1 MKIEL
6 ICTGSELLT
15 GKLNTNA
22 SFIGQKLSLLG
33 LDLSLITTVSD
44 RKSEFTETLKLA
56 KERSSVIIITG
67 GLGPTF
73 DDITVETVA
82 KVLEL
87 KTYKDENVVK
97 SICQFFEKRGLKPSQ
112 NNERQ
117 SYIIQNSKVLENR
130 FGTAPGQMLHFEYL
144 KQDGKKIRKTIFLL
158 PGPPREMQP
167 MFEENLLPFFK
178 SYQTVM
184 KKALIL
190 HVCGMPESLVDEKIQ
205 PILEMY
211 RENKDVEFAIL
222 AHQYIITVKAFI
234 KGEDEMLIDETITN
248 IKCEFVNI
256 LGENIFGYDNDTVES
271 VVQKLLIE
279 NKKTISIA
287 ESCTGGLITSKLISI
302 PGSSIC
308 IKEGVITYSNESK
321 ISLLGVKKETID
333 KFGAVSE
340 QVASEMLDGILNLSK
355 SDFAVSITGI
365 AGPSGTTDNKPVG
378 LVYIGSGGCGDYEI
392 SKYIFTGTR
401 NDIRERASNV
411 ALDLIRKKLL
421 NLKNKT
427 KSKKGK

>member
-33 LDLSLITTVSD
+33 LDLSLITSIPD
-44 RKSEFTETLKLA
+44 RKQEFAETLKLA
-56 KERSSVIIITG
+56 KERSSVIIVTG

-82 KVLEL
+82 DVLEL
-87 KTYKDENVVK
+87 KTYKDENVAK
-97 SICQFFEKRGLKPSQ
+97 SICQHFEKRGIVPSQ

-130 FGTAPGQMLHFEYL
+130 FGTAPGEMLHFEYL

-178 SYQTVM
+178 SYQTAM
-184 KKALIL
+184 KKSLIL
-190 HVCGMPESLVDEKIQ
+190 HICGMPESLVDEKIK
-205 PILEMY
+205 PVLEMY
-211 RENKDVEFAIL
+211 GENKDVEFAIL
-222 AHQYIITVKAFI
+222 AHQFIITIKAFV

-248 IKCEFVNI
+248 IKGEFINI
-256 LGENIFGYDNDTVES
+256 LGENIFGYDNDTIES
-271 VVQKLLIE
+271 AVQKLLVE
-279 NKKTISIA
+279 NKKTISTA
-287 ESCTGGLITSKLISI
+287 ESCTGGLIASKLISV
-302 PGSSIC
+302 PGSSLC
-308 IKEGVITYSNESK
+308 VKEGVITYSDESK
-321 ISLLGVKKETID
+321 ISLLGVKKATID
-333 KFGAVSE
+333 EFGAVSE
-340 QVASEMLDGILNLSK
+340 QVAKEMLDGILNLSK
-355 SDFAVSITGI
+355 SDYAISVTGI
-365 AGPSGTTDNKPVG
+365 AGPSGGTQNKPVG
-378 LVYIGSGGCGDYEI
+378 LVYIGIGSGTDFETF
-392 SKYIFTGTR
+392 KYILTGTR
-401 NDIRERASNV
+401 NDIRERTSNL
-411 ALDLIRKKLL
+411 ALELIRKKLL

-427 KSKKGK
+427 KNRKGK

>member
-33 LDLSLITTVSD
+33 LDLSLITSVSD
-44 RKSEFTETLKLA
+44 RKQEFAEILKIA
-56 KERSSVIIITG
+56 KERSSVIIVTG

-82 KVLEL
+82 EVLEL
-87 KTYKDENVVK
+87 KTYKDENVTK
-97 SICQFFEKRGLKPSQ
+97 SICQYFEKRGLTPSQ

-130 FGTAPGQMLHFEYL
+130 VGTAPGQMLHFEYL

-167 MFEENLLPFFK
+167 MFEENLFTFFK

-184 KKALIL
+184 KKTLIL
-190 HVCGMPESLVDEKIQ
+190 HICGMPESLVDEKIQ
-205 PILEMY
+205 PILNMY
-211 RENKDVEFAIL
+211 SKNKDVEFAIL
-222 AHQYIITVKAFI
+222 AHQFIITLKAFV
-234 KGEDEMLIDETITN
+234 KGEDEMLIDEAITN
-248 IKCEFVNI
+248 IKGEFVNI
-256 LGENIFGYDNDTVES
+256 LGENIFGYDNDTIES
-271 VVQKLLIE
+271 AVQKLLIE
-279 NKKTISIA
+279 NKKTISTA
-287 ESCTGGLITSKLISI
+287 ESCTGGLIASKLISI

-308 IKEGVITYSNESK
+308 VKEGVITYSDESK

-333 KFGAVSE
+333 EFGSVSE
-340 QVASEMLDGILNLSK
+340 QVAKEMLDGILNLSK
-355 SDFAVSITGI
+355 SDYAISVTGI
-365 AGPSGTTDNKPVG
+365 AGPSGGTQNKPVG
-378 LVYIGSGGCGDYEI
+378 LVYIGTSSGGNCETF
-392 SKYIFTGTR
+392 KYIFTGTR
-401 NDIRERASNV
+401 NDIRERTSNL
-411 ALDLIRKKLL
+411 ALELIRKKLL

-427 KSKKGK
+427 KNKKGK

>member
-22 SFIGQKLSLLG
+22 SFIGQKLALLG

-44 RKSEFTETLKLA
+44 RKHELSEVLKLA

-82 KVLEL
+82 DILEL
-87 KTYKDENVVK
+87 KTYKDDNVLK
-97 SICQFFEKRGLKPSQ
+97 SIALYFEKRGIIPSQ

-117 SYIIQNSKVLENR
+117 SYIIKNAKVLENR
-130 FGTAPGQMLHFEYL
+130 FGTAPGEMLHFEYL
-144 KQDGKKIRKTIFLL
+144 KEDGKKIRKTIFLL

-167 MFEENLLPFFK
+167 MFDENLLPFFK

-184 KKALIL
+184 KKSFVL
-190 HVCGMPESLVDEKIQ
+190 HVCDMPESLVDEKIK
-205 PILEMY
+205 PVLDMY
-211 RENKDVEFAIL
+211 RDNKDVEFAIL
-222 AHQYIITVKAFI
+222 AHQFIITVKAFV

-248 IKCEFVNI
+248 IKGEFINI
-256 LGENIFGYDNDTVES
+256 LGENIFGYDNETIES
-271 VVQKLLIE
+271 SVHKLLIE
-279 NKKTISIA
+279 NKKTLSTA
-287 ESCTGGLITSKLISI
+287 ESCTGGLIASKLISI

-308 IKEGVITYSNESK
+308 IQEGLITYSNESK

-333 KFGAVSE
+333 EFGAVSE
-340 QVASEMLDGILNLSK
+340 QVAKEMLEGVLNLSK
-355 SDFAVSITGI
+355 SDCGVSITGI
-365 AGPSGTTDNKPVG
+365 AGPSGATGTKPVG
-378 LVYIGSGGCGDYEI
+378 LVYIGTGCGGESEI

-401 NDIRERASNV
+401 TDIIEKASNV
-411 ALDLIRKKLL
+411 ALNLLRVKLL

-427 KSKKGK
+427 KKKKDK

>member
-22 SFIGQKLSLLG
+22 SFIGQKLFLLG

-56 KERSSVIIITG
+56 KDRSSVIIITG

-82 KVLEL
+82 EVLEL
-87 KTYKDENVVK
+87 KTYKDENVTK
-97 SICQFFEKRGLKPSQ
+97 SICQFFEKRGIKPSQ
-112 NNERQ
+112 NNESQ
-117 SYIIQNSKVLENR
+117 SYIIRNSKVLENR

-144 KQDGKKIRKTIFLL
+144 RQDSNKIRKTIFLL

-184 KKALIL
+184 KKALVL

-211 RENKDVEFAIL
+211 RTNRDVEFAIL
-222 AHQYIITVKAFI
+222 AHQYITTVKAFV

-248 IKCEFVNI
+248 IKCEFVNVF
-256 LGENIFGYDNDTVES
+256 GENIFGYDNDNLES
-271 VVQKLLIE
+271 IVQKLLVE

-302 PGSSIC
+302 SGSSLC
-308 IKEGVITYSNESK
+308 VKEGIITYSNESK

-333 KFGAVSE
+333 EFGAVSE
-340 QVASEMLDGILNLSK
+340 QVAKEMLNEILNLSK
-355 SDFAVSITGI
+355 SDFAISVTGV
-365 AGPSGTTDNKPVG
+365 AGPSGSTDNKPVG
-378 LVYIGSGGCGDYEI
+378 LVYIGTGCCGDGEV
-392 SKYIFTGTR
+392 SKYIFNGTR

-411 ALDLIRKKLL
+411 ALNLIRKKLL